1 MRDKKGEKVKLSLR
15 EAVVASK
22 GMYPRLFAY
31 VKPYKWRFV
40 VGIIFGLVY
49 GALNG
54 LVAPVIAK
62 VANVVFHGAVPNART
77 LFKHSELLSGG
88 GKIDA
93 IVWVCVLIPVLMAI
107 RSLLS
112 FGNAYYMNWVSNRV
126 VMDIRNELFGKLL
139 NHSMDFYNKIRT
151 GFLMSRI
158 ANDTRSMQM
167 ALSTVSSDV
176 FKQPVAILAG
186 IGGLLY
192 VDWKFTLVTLILF
205 PICLI
210 PIRIFGQRARRA
222 VQDEQKGMVQMTVT
236 MQETFSGIR
245 VIKSFTRE
253 EHQEK
258 AFVKSTRQQF
268 SNAMRMVR
276 ASEAVGP
283 MVETIASI
291 GIALA
296 LFYVYFA
303 HLSVG
308 KFFGL
313 MIGIFVLY
321 DPIKTL
327 SKLHIVI
334 QRSVGATSKIFE
346 LLDYEPTVQ
355 DRPGATDLTN
365 SKGLIE
371 FNHVTFRYAR
381 GISDAVRDLDLRIE
395 PGKTY
400 ALVGPSGAGKSTIFS
415 LLLRLY
421 DPTSGDVRIDG
432 RDLRELT
439 QQSLRHQIGLVT
451 QETFLFHDTI
461 YKNIQFGRL
470 DASPEEIYAAAQ
482 TAFAHDFIMHQP
494 EGYETIVGDQGMML
508 SGGQQQRLAIA
519 RALLKNAPIL
529 LLDEATSA
537 LDSESEKQI
546 QLALERLA
554 KGRTVIAI
562 AHRLSTILSA
572 DKIVVMDQGQVKEIG
587 THAELLAKSGHYRR
601 LYDLQF
607 NRSTDD
613 GSSETTPRPD
623 VLEEEL

>member
-22 GMYPRLFAY
+22 GMYPRLFSY

-40 VGIIFGLVY
+40 VGIIFGFLF
-49 GALNG
+49 GILNG

-62 VANVVFHGAVPNART
+62 VANVVFHGAIPNAKT
-77 LFKHSELLSGG
+77 LFKHSELLSAG
-88 GKIDA
+88 GKIDS
-93 IVWVCVLIPVLMAI
+93 IVWVCLLIPLLMAI

-176 FKQPVAILAG
+176 FKQPVSILAG
-186 IGGLLY
+186 IAGLLY
-192 VDWKFTLVTLILF
+192 VDWRFTLVTLVLL

-210 PIRIFGQRARRA
+210 PIQLFGRRARRA

-258 AFVKSTRQQF
+258 SFVKSTRQQF

-283 MVETIASI
+283 MVETIASVGI
-291 GIALA
+291 GFA

-303 HLSVG
+303 HLPVG
-308 KFFGL
+308 KFVGL

-334 QRSVGATSKIFE
+334 QRSVGATSKIFA
-346 LLDYEPTVQ
+346 LMDSEPSVQ
-355 DRPGATDLTN
+355 DRPGAADLTN
-365 SKGLIE
+365 VKGSID
-371 FNHVTFRYAR
+371 FDHVTFRYST
-381 GISDAVRDLDLRIE
+381 GVSDAVPRPRSENRTRQNLCARGPKRRREIDHSFAAAPTLRSHQRRRSDRWQ
-395 PGKTY
+395 GLARAY
-400 ALVGPSGAGKSTIFS
+400 AAIVATTDRP
-415 LLLRLY
+415 RH
-421 DPTSGDVRIDG
+421 PGDVSFSRHHLQKHPVRPARCRAG
-432 RDLRELT
+432 RNLR
-439 QQSLRHQIGLVT
+439 S
-451 QETFLFHDTI
+451 
-461 YKNIQFGRL
+461 
-470 DASPEEIYAAAQ
+470 
-482 TAFAHDFIMHQP
+482 
-494 EGYETIVGDQGMML
+494 
-508 SGGQQQRLAIA
+508 
-519 RALLKNAPIL
+519 
-529 LLDEATSA
+529 
-537 LDSESEKQI
+537 
-546 QLALERLA
+546 
-554 KGRTVIAI
+554 
-562 AHRLSTILSA
+562 
-572 DKIVVMDQGQVKEIG
+572 
-587 THAELLAKSGHYRR
+587 
-601 LYDLQF
+601 
-607 NRSTDD
+607 
-613 GSSETTPRPD
+613 RPD
-623 VLEEEL
+623 GFRA